1 MLEQLF
7 FEVCPGCAEA
17 SRAGLCA
24 VCAAALLRVADAC
37 ERCGLGRPVA
47 SCPRRGRPWHVE
59 RVLAPFE
66 YSAPLDGYV
75 HALKYRGARR
85 LGRTLALALARRPAR
100 RGPRRRRARAGAAA
114 PSAASRARL
123 QPGDRDRAHARP
135 RARTADVA
143 RRDSPSRRASG
154 YRPGT
159 APRSA
164 LENVARAFGSSATS
178 PACGSRS
185 STTSLTTGATV
196 NALAARCV
204 APGRP
209 LRRLGVART
218 PEGRAEMARSFGSGS
233 ASNPSASA
241 LEPLRL

>member
-24 VCAAALLRVADAC
+24 VCAAALPRVADAC

-85 LGRTLALALARRPAR
+85 LGRTLALALVDDLRDAARSVDALVPVPLHPRRLRERGFNQATEIARTLGRALERPMLLAGIRR
-100 RGPRRRRARAGAAA
+100 RGAPVAQAGRGAAE
-114 PSAASRARL
+114 R
-123 QPGDRDRAHARP
+123 
-135 RARTADVA
+135 
-143 RRDSPSRRASG
+143 
-154 YRPGT
+154 
-159 APRSA
+159 
-164 LENVARAFGSSATS
+164 LENVANAFVVERDLAGARL
-178 PACGSRS
+178 AIVDDVV
-185 STTSLTTGATV
+185 TTGATV
-196 NALAARCV
+196 NALAAALRGAGAARCDV
-204 APGRP
+204 WA
-209 LRRLGVART
+209 VART
-218 PEGRAEMARSFGSGS
+218 PERSG
-233 ASNPSASA
+233 
-241 LEPLRL
+241 

>member
-24 VCAAALLRVADAC
+24 VCGAALLRVADAC

-85 LGRTLALALARRPAR
+85 LGRTLALALVDDLRDAARGVDALVPVPLHPRRLRERGFNQATEIARTLGRALERPMLLAGIRR
-100 RGPRRRRARAGAAA
+100 RGAQVAQAGRGAAE
-114 PSAASRARL
+114 R
-123 QPGDRDRAHARP
+123 
-135 RARTADVA
+135 
-143 RRDSPSRRASG
+143 
-154 YRPGT
+154 
-159 APRSA
+159 
-164 LENVARAFGSSATS
+164 LENVASAFVVERDLAGARL
-178 PACGSRS
+178 AIVDDVV
-185 STTSLTTGATV
+185 TTGATV
-196 NALAARCV
+196 NALAAALRGAGAARCDV
-204 APGRP
+204 WA
-209 LRRLGVART
+209 VART
-218 PEGRAEMARSFGSGS
+218 
-233 ASNPSASA
+233 
-241 LEPLRL
+241 L